1 MLSGLLA
8 AESNNPSPLLPS
20 ASQEKKTE
28 KDFAAMD
35 GQMVAW
41 MDDWINIFLLH
52 GSRIILKGE

>member
-20 ASQEKKTE
+20 ASQKKKTE

-41 MDDWINIFLLH
+41 MDDWINVSVDDVFYFTDH
-52 GSRIILKGE
+52 E

>member
-20 ASQEKKTE
+20 ASQKKKTE

-41 MDDWINIFLLH
+41 MDDWINISVDDVFYFTDH
-52 GSRIILKGE
+52 E